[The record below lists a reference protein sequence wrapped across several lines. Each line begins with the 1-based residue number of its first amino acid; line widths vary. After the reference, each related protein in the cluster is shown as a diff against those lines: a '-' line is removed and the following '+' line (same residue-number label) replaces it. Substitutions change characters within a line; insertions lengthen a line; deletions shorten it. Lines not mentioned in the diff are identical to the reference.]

1 MRPRAHRAWLLLP
14 AGLSL
19 VAGLD
24 AGLLLLDVP
33 APAAAAH
40 LPDVHGP
47 LMVLGF
53 LGTLIALE
61 RAVALRAVG
70 GYTAP
75 LLLGLGGLTLAAGG
89 SRTLGQVL
97 LLDGAVALVA
107 VLVALWRRRRDDPVL
122 VEVLGATLAAL
133 AALLWVRVD
142 AAVVV
147 PLLAGFVVLTI
158 AAERVELARIHLPA
172 SAERVLVAVAALV
185 AAAATAAVL
194 FPDPGS
200 RVFGVSLVVLVAWL
214 GPRDVARR
222 TVHGTGQPRFS
233 AAAMLAGYAWLA
245 TAGVAWAVAGVT
257 TTPATHDVVVHTIF
271 LGFVMSMVLAH
282 VPVIL
287 PAVLRRPVPYRPLL
301 WAPLVV
307 LHTALL
313 VRVVGDLT
321 GRPVLV
327 AVGGYGTALALLLLP
342 LSAVLSA
349 ALPPPPRAATT
360 PSGARRADPAR
371 PLVRS

>member
-40 LPDVHGP
+40 LPHVHGP

-122 VEVLGATLAAL
+122 VEVLGATLAVL

-222 TVHGTGQPRFS
+222 TIHGTGQPRFS

-349 ALPPPPRAATT
+349 ALPSPPRAATT